1 MENNKKLADELVEL
15 FVKGEKEKFHE
26 KTLEYINQLSYNIGM
41 AVNPV
46 NEIALP
52 FIVFALKTY
61 VDELKKGHEEYVDG
75 VVKELEDGSKMAVI
89 TIPSARGKDKER

>member
-15 FVKGEKEKFHE
+15 FVKGEKEKFEE

-46 NEIALP
+46 NEIVLP
-52 FIVFALKTY
+52 FIIFALKTY
-61 VDELKKGHEEYVDG
+61 VDGLKKGREEYVDG
-75 VVKELEDGSKMAVI
+75 VVKELEDGSKTAVI
-89 TIPSARGKDKER
+89 TIPSARGEDKER